1 MSNEWEVRAE
11 KTSRTKRT
19 YFRSSEFLDDLGKDE
34 VKDGFFLSEEA
45 FQSLSGEMQLDP
57 ELAKRINDMAVV
69 LLLKAEGKKE
79 VEDLLVMAEVAVNG

>member
-1 MSNEWEVRAE
+1 VYDWEIRAE
-11 KTSRTKRT
+11 KMARVRKT
-19 YFRSSEFLDDLGKDE
+19 YYHASTFLEDLGKDE
-34 VKDGFFLSEEA
+34 IMDGFFLGEEA
-45 FQSLSGEMQLDP
+45 FQSLAGEMQLDR